1 MRRMLM
7 VGAAVV
13 VCAAGV
19 VTAAAAGP
27 SQPPGPAA
35 VACSPDTTRQTTNGP
50 VCGIVAKSA
59 DEWLGIRY
67 AAPPVGALRWAAPQP
82 PQPWTATLPTT
93 AYGNQCAQSYWGTA
107 SGNEDCL
114 FLDVTRP
121 NDGAANLPVLVHF
134 HGGGF
139 VSLSGRGD
147 YTLLA
152 YTGHAVVVSMNYRLG
167 IFGFLANAGLGEHAG
182 DWGLQDQQA
191 ALRWVRDN
199 IEQLGGDPHNVTIFG
214 ESAGASSVCD
224 AIASPTAK
232 GLFQRAI
239 SEGGEYNTLLGSPTN
254 LETQDCK
261 SDLPSQVEANAAGA
275 DYAQIVGCPVA
286 SQVAECLRSLTVA
299 QAETGVPYGYQ
310 FGGTGTVGPTINGT
324 TLTQS
329 LRQALRTGAVNK
341 VPLIAGSGRDENLVG
356 DVTTAEQY
364 SELVDTQYG
373 RYANQVLA
381 RYPLSRFGSPAIAF
395 RTVSADSNTVCASL
409 RVNAEV
415 ARWMP
420 VYVYEIDDNDIPPYV
435 AADASGSAP
444 GAQHVRAW
452 YLTPSTPA
460 LDANQQALQNEELAS
475 VAQFARNGN
484 PVAYGTPLWPRYD
497 RSGHG
502 EVLSLQPAGDSELVT
517 TDQLAAQHNC
527 AFWDRLAPKP
537 GELR

>member
-1 MRRMLM
+1 MRKTLI
-7 VGAAVV
+7 VGAVGLL
-13 VCAAGV
+13 CAAGA
-19 VTAAAAGP
+19 VTAAAGP
-27 SQPPGPAA
+27 SQPDAPAA
-35 VACSPDTTRQTTNGP
+35 VACAADTTRSTADGP
-50 VCGIVAKSA
+50 VCGVVAKNSL
-59 DEWLGIRY
+59 EWLGIPY
-67 AAPPVGALRWAAPQP
+67 AAPPVGALRWASPQP
-82 PQPWTATLPTT
+82 AQPWTQTRSAT
-93 AYGNQCAQSYWGTA
+93 AFGNQCAQSYWGAA
-107 SGNEDCL
+107 SGSEDCL
-114 FLDVTRP
+114 YLDVTRP
-121 NDGAANLPVLVHF
+121 NDGAENLPVLVHF

-152 YTGHAVVVSMNYRLG
+152 NTGHAVVVSMNYRLG
-167 IFGFLANAGLGEHAG
+167 IFGFLAGAALGEHAG

-199 IEQLGGDPHNVTIFG
+199 IAQFGGNPHNVTIFG

-261 SDLPSQVEANAAGA
+261 SDLPSQAEANAAGA
-275 DYAQIVGCPVA
+275 DYAQSVGCIDA
-286 SQVAECLRSLTVA
+286 SQVANCLRSLTVA

-310 FGGTGTVGPTINGT
+310 FGGQGTVGPTINGT

-329 LRQALRTGAVNK
+329 LPQALRTGRVNR
-341 VPLIAGSGRDENLVG
+341 VPVIAGSGRDENLVG
-356 DVTTAEQY
+356 NVTTADEYVQ
-364 SELVDTQYG
+364 LVDAQYG
-373 RYANQVLA
+373 DHADEVLA
-381 RYPLSRFGSPAIAF
+381 RYPLSRFGTAAIAF

-409 RVNAEV
+409 RVNAEL

-435 AADASGSAP
+435 AADPSGSAP

-452 YLTPSTPA
+452 YLTPNAPA

-475 VAQFARNGN
+475 VTQFARNGD
-484 PVAYGTPLWPRYD
+484 PVAPGTPPWPLY
-497 RSGHG
+497 RSGRG
-502 EVLSLQPAGDSELVT
+502 QVLSLQPAGDSELVT

-527 AFWDRLAPKP
+527 AFWDKLAPKP
-537 GELR
+537 GEIR